1 MKPEVTVFSSP
12 LCAPCE
18 RLKAYL
24 RERGV
29 EFVVRDVMVDED
41 AALLLESRNIRT
53 TPVLMVEDE
62 LIVGFDRD
70 RIDRLLDARGKR
82 FARRA

>member
-1 MKPEVTVFSSP
+1 MSKQATVFSTP

-29 EFVVRDVMVDED
+29 DFIVRDIMMDEE
-41 AALLLESRNIRT
+41 AALFLENKNIRS
-53 TPVLMVEDE
+53 TPVLMLDGE
-62 LIVGFDRD
+62 LIVGFDRE
-70 RIDRLLDARGKR
+70 RIDQLLASRHNRG
-82 FARRA
+82 

>member
-1 MKPEVTVFSSP
+1 MSKQATVFSTP

-29 EFVVRDVMVDED
+29 DFIVRDIMMDEE
-41 AALLLESRNIRT
+41 AALFLESKNIRS
-53 TPVLMVEDE
+53 TPVLMLDGE
-62 LIVGFDRD
+62 LVVGFDRE
-70 RIDRLLDARGKR
+70 RIDQLLASRHNRG
-82 FARRA
+82 